1 MIDSANM
8 KDPYDI
14 LREALALRDEN
25 LRPHEQSKEFFDK
38 LKEFCDYSVVW
49 QKEME
54 KQMPPRPKNPRS
66 GEIKRGTTEADV
78 YDALVMKT
86 LRRNG
91 IHL

>member
-1 MIDSANM
+1 MID
-8 KDPYDI
+8 PLEI

-38 LKEFCDYSVVW
+38 LKEYCDYSVVW

-54 KQMPPRPKNPRS
+54 KELAPTRPKNPRA
-66 GEIKRGTTEADV
+66 GEIKRGTTQEDV

-86 LRRNG
+86 LKRNG